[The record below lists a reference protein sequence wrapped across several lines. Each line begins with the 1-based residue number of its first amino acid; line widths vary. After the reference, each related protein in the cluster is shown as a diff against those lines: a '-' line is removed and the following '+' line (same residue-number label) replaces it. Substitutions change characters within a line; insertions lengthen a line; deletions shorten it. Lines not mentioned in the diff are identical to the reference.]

1 MVEAV
6 ASPCRHH
13 WVLSG
18 PRRGVISGVCK
29 LCRATRDYPA
39 RLEDT
44 DRYYDYQ
51 ELNSEGRPLVP
62 ASHDTREES

>member
-6 ASPCRHH
+6 ATSCRHH

-29 LCRATRDYPA
+29 LCRAKRSYPA

-51 ELNSEGRPLVP
+51 ELKSEGRPLVP
-62 ASHDTREES
+62 ATHDTREES